1 MFQTAL
7 PFFALPAKIAA
18 AASAGFAPHSPAAPL
33 ASVADAAAMPNSN
46 QADAVGIALGWDHAR
61 HGLTPP
67 VAHLGSDSPVRQ
79 GWQAG
84 RASLGPQRRPASAAV
99 RQWLALRLEA
109 WSAGASF
116 EDVQVT
122 PHFLA
127 RIDATQCP
135 VRRVTLL
142 LASGSDD
149 DSQVQRL
156 NTDAAYAAGNLA
168 ALSRAAARAR
178 GTLRWDQMLALAQ
191 QLEGREAGTPTP
203 PTLRGLD
210 RAEWLRLAVLA
221 SFATPIAHERAAC
234 LPLRVLP
241 PNRVRMI
248 NPVQSLQLLLTLQFA
263 SSGYARRLPELALLM
278 PGDEARQAFQIFM
291 HTLLARRLAV
301 GADAGPAEVRRALE
315 EAWADP
321 LVNRRWQRLAL
332 RLSAADCERL
342 VQRAAQRGLVVGGG
356 RWMAHEAALDGWE
369 LAVAPA
375 NALPSKL
382 PGVVSGAQTS
392 AGPELQS
399 GSLKAGAAGWVGSGT
414 RPGSARKRGSQKLA
428 S

>member
-7 PFFALPAKIAA
+7 PFFALPATLAAA
-18 AASAGFAPHSPAAPL
+18 AASVGFAPRGLAAPL
-33 ASVADAAAMPNSN
+33 TPASTHTDEPGDAL
-46 QADAVGIALGWDHAR
+46 QAQGFQLGWDHAR
-61 HGLTPP
+61 HRLTPP
-67 VAHLGSDSPVRQ
+67 VDQLQADNPVRQ

-84 RASLGPQRRPASAAV
+84 RAALGQRSRPASAAV

-127 RIDATQCP
+127 RIDAVQCP

-142 LASGSDD
+142 LASGRDD

-156 NTDAAYAAGNLA
+156 NTEAAYAAGNLA
-168 ALSRAAARAR
+168 AISRSAARAR
-178 GTLRWDQMLALAQ
+178 GALRWDELLALAQ
-191 QLEGREAGTPTP
+191 QLEGREASA
-203 PTLRGLD
+203 TLRGLD
-210 RAEWLRLAVLA
+210 RDEWLRLAVLA

-241 PNRVRMI
+241 PNRVRVI
-248 NPVQSLQLLLTLQFA
+248 NPVQSLQLLLTLQF
-263 SSGYARRLPELALLM
+263 SRDGYARRLLELAALM

-301 GADAGPAEVRRALE
+301 GVDAGPADVRRALE
-315 EAWADP
+315 DAWADP

-332 RLSAADCERL
+332 RLSAADCERV
-342 VQRAAQRGLVVGGG
+342 VQHAAQRGLVVGGG
-356 RWMAHEAALDGWE
+356 RWMGREAALDGWE
-369 LAVAPA
+369 LPTAQ
-375 NALPSKL
+375 
-382 PGVVSGAQTS
+382 SGAQSGT
-392 AGPELQS
+392 QS